1 MSSPNLP
8 PDAAESYAALKL
20 GLPKTAAD
28 LGLMQGFPAQPQAR
42 VTWANWIAAP
52 FNRWGFQHV
61 QALRPTLSVARGS
74 RPPAPFHA
82 APAELDS
89 FRFDS
94 VCGVQHSL
102 GDHLA
107 ASYTDAFLVLQKD
120 KLVYERYWNGQ
131 TEATRHIMFSV
142 TKSLIGLLAE
152 SLIHQGVFDE
162 NALVSA
168 YVPELAASAFGDAS
182 LRQVLD
188 MAVGIDYVEQYDDPD
203 SSSSHYG
210 YASALLPAPE
220 GLGKYASLYEYLPSL
235 GKRGQHGGLFH
246 YVTAVT
252 EVLGWAMERDA
263 GKSSERLLEE
273 MVWSKL
279 GMERDGLFA
288 ADPWGRAITGAG
300 FSATLRD
307 LARVGRLILGQGK
320 AGGEEILPADAIRK
334 IAAGADP
341 AIFGQDAEFSAWAPG
356 ASYRSQWYVFNDNP
370 GSGKGGSMMA
380 CGIHGQ
386 YIFIDF
392 AAELVVV
399 KQSSMPVADMAI
411 GADTVRLLRALAR
424 HFAR

>member
-1 MSSPNLP
+1 MSSPDLP
-8 PDAAESYAALKL
+8 PDAAESYAALKR
-20 GLPKTAAD
+20 GLPKTAKD
-28 LGLMQGFPAQPQAR
+28 LGLMQGFPAPAETR

-61 QALRPTLSVARGS
+61 QALLPTLPVDCGT
-74 RPPAPFHA
+74 RPPAPLPE
-82 APAELDS
+82 APAELDA
-89 FRFDS
+89 FLFES
-94 VCGVQHSL
+94 VCGVRHSL

-107 ASYTDAFLVLQKD
+107 ASHTDAFLVLRRD

-131 TEATRHIMFSV
+131 TPATRHIMFSV

-152 SLIHQGVFDE
+152 TLIYQGVLDE
-162 NALVSA
+162 DAVVSA

-182 LRQVLD
+182 VRQILD

-235 GKRGQHGGLFH
+235 KKRGQHGGLFH

-252 EVLGWAMERDA
+252 EVLGWAMERAA
-263 GKSSERLLEE
+263 GKSSDRLLEE

-279 GMERDGLFA
+279 GMEREGSFA

-300 FSATLRD
+300 FNATLRD

-320 AGGEEILPADAIRK
+320 ADGQEILPADAIRK
-334 IAAGADP
+334 IARGSYP
-341 AIFGQDAEFSAWAPG
+341 AIFGRDAEFSAWAPG

-370 GSGKGGSMMA
+370 DGGKGGSMMA

-399 KQSSMPVADMAI
+399 KQSSMPVADMEI

-424 HFAR
+424 HFA